1 MSPKNNVTVEPYR
14 ARVPAN
20 VERKDSIL
28 FGFTFRQVV
37 ILTIAGLIIDAAWTA
52 LARVVHPLA
61 FLIGA
66 IPVAGFAFVLAVG
79 RRDGISLDAWLAHAI
94 RHRRAPHQR
103 VPTDDA
109 IGAAPAGVQTT
120 AGRGGK
126 LPLPAPLRLPAKGI
140 TADGLVD
147 LGPDGT
153 TALVAA
159 STVAFG
165 LRTPGEQNGLVAG
178 FGRWLNSLDAPVQ
191 ILVRAERVDLTT
203 LADRIADLAPS
214 LPHPALEQAALSHV
228 AFLDDLAAQ
237 RELLHRKVTIAVR
250 DRRGPG
256 HTLHRAAE
264 AVRALGACE
273 VDAVVLDGYAAA
285 ATLAASLDPTGTSG
299 AIGLAPDSAVIHA
312 ATDGGGTS
320 GAGGDRW

>member
-1 MSPKNNVTVEPYR
+1 MARRDSEAPMR
-14 ARVPAN
+14 ARPPAD
-20 VERKDSIL
+20 VEKKDAIL

-37 ILTIAGLIIDAAWTA
+37 ILTVAALIIYAAWTA
-52 LARVVHPLA
+52 LAKVVHPLV
-61 FLIGA
+61 FLIAA

-94 RHRRAPHQR
+94 RHRRTPHQL
-103 VPTDDA
+103 VPTDGP
-109 IGAAPAGVQTT
+109 ITPAPAWVSTT
-120 AGRGGK
+120 GGQGDK

-153 TALVAA
+153 TALVSA

-203 LADRIADLAPS
+203 VADRIADLAPS

-237 RELLHRKVTIAVR
+237 RELLHRQVTIAVR

-264 AVRALGACE
+264 AVRALRACE
-273 VDAVVLDGYAAA
+273 VDAAVLDGYAAA
-285 ATLAASLDPTGTSG
+285 ATLAASLDPTG
-299 AIGLAPDSAVIHA
+299 PQP
-312 ATDGGGTS
+312 GTS
-320 GAGGDRW
+320 GAGADAVTHRTSDPGGDQW

>member
-1 MSPKNNVTVEPYR
+1 MARRDTEAPMR

-37 ILTIAGLIIDAAWTA
+37 ILTIAGLIIYAAWTA
-52 LARVVHPLA
+52 LAKVVHPLA
-61 FLIGA
+61 FLVGA

-79 RRDGISLDAWLAHAI
+79 RRDGIPLDAWLAHAI
-94 RHRRAPHQR
+94 RHRRAPHR
-103 VPTDDA
+103 LVPTSEP
-109 IGAAPAGVQTT
+109 IGPAPAWVQTT
-120 AGRGGK
+120 TGQRTMRGDK

-140 TADGLVD
+140 TTDGLVD
-147 LGPDGT
+147 LGPEGT

-191 ILVRAERVDLTT
+191 IVVRAERVDLTSV
-203 LADRIADLAPS
+203 ADRIYHLAPS
-214 LPHPALEQAALSHV
+214 LPHPALEQAALSHA
-228 AFLDDLAAQ
+228 AFLDELAAQ
-237 RELLHRKVTIAVR
+237 RELLHRQVTIAVR

-256 HTLHRAAE
+256 HTIHRASE
-264 AVRALGACE
+264 AVRALAACE
-273 VDAVVLDGYAAA
+273 VTATVLDGPDAA
-285 ATLAASLDPTGTSG
+285 ATLAGCLDPT
-299 AIGLAPDSAVIHA
+299 AAPPPVGLAPDGAVIHT
-312 ATDGGGTS
+312 ATDGGE
-320 GAGGDRW
+320 DQ

>member
-1 MSPKNNVTVEPYR
+1 MPRRDSEAPMR
-14 ARVPAN
+14 ARPPAD
-20 VERKDSIL
+20 VEKKDPIL

-37 ILTIAGLIIDAAWTA
+37 ILTVAGLIIYAAWTA
-52 LARVVHPLA
+52 LARTVHPLV

-79 RRDGISLDAWLAHAI
+79 RRDGIGLDAWLAHAI
-94 RHRRAPHQR
+94 RHRRAPHR
-103 VPTDDA
+103 LVPA
-109 IGAAPAGVQTT
+109 AGPISPAPAWVRTT
-120 AGRGGK
+120 AGRGDR

-140 TADGLVD
+140 TPEGLVD

-153 TALVAA
+153 IALVAA

-203 LADRIADLAPS
+203 LADRIHHLAPS
-214 LPHPALEQAALSHV
+214 LPHPALEEAALSHV
-228 AFLDDLAAQ
+228 AFLDELAAQ
-237 RELLHRKVTIAVR
+237 RELLHRQVTIAVR

-256 HTLHRAAE
+256 HTIHRASE
-264 AVRALGACE
+264 TVRALAACE
-273 VDAVVLDGYAAA
+273 VTATVLDGYDAA
-285 ATLAASLDPTGTSG
+285 ATLAGCLDPT
-299 AIGLAPDSAVIHA
+299 APLPAVGLAPDGAVIH
-312 ATDGGGTS
+312 GTS
-320 GAGGDRW
+320 GAGGEQW

>member
-1 MSPKNNVTVEPYR
+1 MARRDTEAPMR

-37 ILTIAGLIIDAAWTA
+37 ILTVAGLIIYAAWTA

-66 IPVAGFAFVLAVG
+66 IPAAGFAFVLAVG
-79 RRDGISLDAWLAHAI
+79 RRDGIPLDAWLLHAI
-94 RHRRAPHQR
+94 RHRRAPHR
-103 VPTDDA
+103 LVPTDDA
-109 IGAAPAGVQTT
+109 ISAAPAWVQTT
-120 AGRGGK
+120 AGRGNT

-140 TADGLVD
+140 TPDGLVD

-191 ILVRAERVDLTT
+191 IVVRAERVDLTT
-203 LADRIADLAPS
+203 VADRIHHHAPN
-214 LPHPALEQAALSHV
+214 LPHPALEEAALSHA

-237 RELLHRKVTIAVR
+237 RELLHRQVTIAVR

-256 HTLHRAAE
+256 HTIHRASE
-264 AVRALGACE
+264 AVRALAACE
-273 VDAVVLDGYAAA
+273 VTATVLDAADTA
-285 ATLAASLDPTGTSG
+285 ATLAACLDPTAPPPPVGV
-299 AIGLAPDSAVIHA
+299 APDNAVIHA
-312 ATDGGGTS
+312 ISNTGGTS
-320 GAGGDRW
+320 GAGGGWQ

>member
-1 MSPKNNVTVEPYR
+1 MARRDNEAPMR

-20 VERKDSIL
+20 VERQDSIL

-37 ILTIAGLIIDAAWTA
+37 ILTIAGLIIYAAWTA

-66 IPVAGFAFVLAVG
+66 IPLAGFAFVLAVG

-94 RHRRAPHQR
+94 RHRRAPHR
-103 VPTDDA
+103 LVPTGDA
-109 IGAAPAGVQTT
+109 IGPAPAWVQTT
-120 AGRGGK
+120 TGRGDT

-203 LADRIADLAPS
+203 VADRIHHHAPN
-214 LPHPALEQAALSHV
+214 LPHPALEEAALSHA

-237 RELLHRKVTIAVR
+237 RELLHRQVTIAVR
-250 DRRGPG
+250 DRRGAG
-256 HTLHRAAE
+256 HTIHRAAE
-264 AVRALGACE
+264 AVRALAACE
-273 VDAVVLDGYAAA
+273 VTATVLDAADTA
-285 ATLAASLDPTGTSG
+285 ATLAGCLDPT
-299 AIGLAPDSAVIHA
+299 APPPPVGLAPDGAVIHGISD
-312 ATDGGGTS
+312 TGGE
-320 GAGGDRW
+320 RW

>member
-1 MSPKNNVTVEPYR
+1 MSRRDNEAPMR
-14 ARVPAN
+14 ARIAAD
-20 VERKDSIL
+20 VEKKDAIL

-37 ILTIAGLIIDAAWTA
+37 ILTVAALIIYAAWTA
-52 LARVVHPLA
+52 LAKVVHPLV
-61 FLIGA
+61 FLVGA
-66 IPVAGFAFVLAVG
+66 IPVAGFAFVVAVG

-94 RHRRAPHQR
+94 RHRRAPHR
-103 VPTDDA
+103 FVPTDGPVDP
-109 IGAAPAGVQTT
+109 APTWVHTT
-120 AGRGGK
+120 AGRGDK

-140 TADGLVD
+140 TSGGLVD

-153 TALVAA
+153 TALVCA

-178 FGRWLNSLDAPVQ
+178 FGRWLNSLDAPMQ

-203 LADRIADLAPS
+203 VADRIAYLAPS

-237 RELLHRKVTIAVR
+237 RELLHRQVTIAVR
-250 DRRGPG
+250 DKRGPG

-273 VDAVVLDGYAAA
+273 VDAAVLDGYAAA
-285 ATLAASLDPTGTSG
+285 GTLAGCLDPT
-299 AIGLAPDSAVIHA
+299 APLPAPGLAPDGAVIHT
-312 ATDGGGTS
+312 ATDDGRDGGGY
-320 GAGGDRW
+320 R